1 MVVRLAVARKRA
13 GAKSKA
19 RGSSSLA
26 MSPGRAKVLIQMLL
40 PTNGPTVA
48 GTPDT
53 LAALAE
59 IRRELADT
67 FDGLTAYLR
76 SPATGLWTAPDGHA
90 EQDDVVMVEVVT
102 DNFDRSWWR
111 AYAAVLA
118 DRFRQDEIHI
128 RAVGI
133 QTLDEEGG

>member
-1 MVVRLAVARKRA
+1 
-13 GAKSKA
+13 
-19 RGSSSLA
+19 

-76 SPATGLWTAPDGHA
+76 SPATGLW
-90 EQDDVVMVEVVT
+90 
-102 DNFDRSWWR
+102 DR
-111 AYAAVLA
+111 A
-118 DRFRQDEIHI
+118 
-128 RAVGI
+128 
-133 QTLDEEGG
+133 